1 MQVGSVSFAALFF
14 CLFVG
19 FFSHSCHRNLENPG
33 NPPKIMS
40 HENFAAHDIY
50 LGLSQNKHETGKE
63 PIARGTKG
71 G

>member
-1 MQVGSVSFAALFF
+1 MQVGSLSFAALFF
-14 CLFVG
+14 CLFVC
-19 FFSHSCHRNLENPG
+19 FCHRYLENPG
-33 NPPKIMS
+33 NPPKFMS

-50 LGLSQNKHETGKE
+50 LGLSWNKNEAGKE